1 MTVQPVILAGGA
13 GTRMWP
19 LSREL
24 YPKQFLS
31 LTGKSSMLQDTISRL
46 SGIGKLSSPVIVCN
60 EEHRFLV
67 AEHTRQLGAATASII
82 LEPEGR
88 NTAPALTLAA
98 LALMGHRQDDA
109 MDDPVML
116 VMPADHIMRK
126 PGVFRSAVKQGSALA
141 AQGCLITFGIVPTE
155 PKTGYGYIRKG
166 EQLSMDTRKRSS
178 ANVAPFRLGA
188 FVEKPDEATAR
199 QMIDSEEYLWNSGM
213 FMMQASVWLDQ
224 LERHRPDIAEACR
237 DAYAQGTQD
246 GDFFRPDADRFRS
259 CPSDS
264 IDYAVME
271 RVVDPNRSTSSDGHQ
286 PECVVLPLDAGWS
299 DVGAWSAVW
308 EEGEQDAQGN
318 VIRGDVY
325 AQSMRNSL
333 LIGQHRLLS
342 AVGLDDVII
351 VETADAVLVAHKD
364 SVQDIREL
372 VARLKA
378 EDRPEQQ
385 NHRQVRRPWGTY
397 ETVDSGPRFQ
407 VKRLTVNPGAALSL
421 QMHHHRAEH
430 WVVVEGTAK
439 VTRGDEEFLLT
450 ENESTNVP
458 VGVTHRLENPGTIP
472 LELIEVQSGAYLG
485 EDDIT
490 RFEDRYDRHRG
501 GPPQTEVW
509 ELRSSR
515 FQAKVD
521 PIIKTARGLN

>member
-1 MTVQPVILAGGA
+1 
-13 GTRMWP
+13 MWP

-31 LTGKSSMLQDTISRL
+31 LTGQRSMLQETISRL
-46 SGIGKLSSPVIVCN
+46 GGIGKMSPPVIVCN

-67 AEHTRQLGAATASII
+67 AEHTRQLGAATSSII
-82 LEPEGR
+82 LEPAGR

-98 LALMGHRQDDA
+98 LAVVGHQQDDA
-109 MDDPVML
+109 MDDDPVML
-116 VMPADHIMRK
+116 VMPADHVMRK

-166 EQLSMDTRKRSS
+166 EQLSMDSRKRSS
-178 ANVAPFRLGA
+178 ATVVSFRLDA
-188 FVEKPDEATAR
+188 FVEKPDEATAQ
-199 QMIDSEEYLWNSGM
+199 QMVESEEYLWNSGM
-213 FMMQASVWLDQ
+213 FMMQASVWLEQ
-224 LERHRPDIAEACR
+224 LERYRPDIAEACR
-237 DAYAQGTQD
+237 DAHARGTQD
-246 GDFFRPDADRFRS
+246 GDFFRPDAELFRS

-271 RVVDPNRSTSSDGHQ
+271 RVVDPRRSKSSDGRQ

-299 DVGAWSAVW
+299 DVGAWSGVW
-308 EEGEQDAQGN
+308 EEGEQDAHGN

-333 LIGQHRLLS
+333 LISEHRLLS

-364 SVQDIREL
+364 SVEDIREL

-378 EDRPEQQ
+378 EERPEQL
-385 NHRQVRRPWGTY
+385 NHRRVHRPWGTY

-430 WVVVEGTAK
+430 WVVVKGTAK

-490 RFEDRYDRHRG
+490 RFDDRYDRHRG
-501 GPPQTEVW
+501 AP
-509 ELRSSR
+509 SS
-515 FQAKVD
+515 
-521 PIIKTARGLN
+521 N